1 LAKTNDVI
9 VDEVVAK
16 PRRRVISSVLAD
28 CGRTSIIESS
38 GLLDAADPVLD
49 AEDEVVIPR
58 HVVPLPPL
66 LVLAVT
72 KTAVRRNI
80 ISSRVSI
87 LRNYNNGAAPAR
99 PPFLAV
105 NLYVTAWREIRGRMW
120 GGRICTFYSYSDEDS
135 YNAQKSD
142 P

>member
-1 LAKTNDVI
+1 LATTNDVI

-16 PRRRVISSVLAD
+16 LRRRVISSVIVD

-58 HVVPLPPL
+58 HVPPLPPL

-72 KTAVRRNI
+72 KTAMRRNI
-80 ISSRVSI
+80 I
-87 LRNYNNGAAPAR
+87 
-99 PPFLAV
+99 
-105 NLYVTAWREIRGRMW
+105 
-120 GGRICTFYSYSDEDS
+120 
-135 YNAQKSD
+135 
-142 P
+142 

>member
-1 LAKTNDVI
+1 MATTNDVI

-16 PRRRVISSVLAD
+16 LRRRVISSVIVD

-72 KTAVRRNI
+72 KTAMRRNI
-80 ISSRVSI
+80 I
-87 LRNYNNGAAPAR
+87 
-99 PPFLAV
+99 
-105 NLYVTAWREIRGRMW
+105 
-120 GGRICTFYSYSDEDS
+120 
-135 YNAQKSD
+135 
-142 P
+142 